1 MLFTK
6 RESPIRSRTTSVDSG
21 IERVVEDICSRFGV
35 TGKGSSAVSAKIDSE
50 AKGSKSSFF
59 GLRTRNNIIASNT
72 SSSQSLSSTTGTSQS
87 SSRSS
92 FDDKAYNS
100 DYCSSFQDHKSN
112 LRQGASREF
121 RATRESSK
129 VSLTSTL
136 SRVEEIAD
144 ECISH
149 GASHSASEVN
159 FRATGGKT

>member
-6 RESPIRSRTTSVDSG
+6 RESPIKSRTTSVDSG

-35 TGKGSSAVSAKIDSE
+35 TGKGSSAISAKIDAE

-59 GLRTRNNIIASNT
+59 GFRVRNNTISSTT
-72 SSSQSLSSTTGTSQS
+72 SSFQSLPSTTGTSQS

-100 DYCSSFQDHKSN
+100 DYCSSFHDYKLTS
-112 LRQGASREF
+112 RQGASREL

-136 SRVEEIAD
+136 SRVEETGD
-144 ECISH
+144 ERIVH
-149 GASHSASEVN
+149 GASHSVSEVN
-159 FRATGGKT
+159 FRATGGKG

>member
-6 RESPIRSRTTSVDSG
+6 RESPNKSRTTSVDSG

-35 TGKGSSAVSAKIDSE
+35 TGKGTSTISAKIDAE
-50 AKGSKSSFF
+50 RKGSKSTFF
-59 GLRTRNNIIASNT
+59 GLRARNNTISSTT
-72 SSSQSLSSTTGTSQS
+72 SSFQSLPSTTGTSQS

-100 DYCSSFQDHKSN
+100 DYCSSLHDYKPTS
-112 LRQGASREF
+112 RQGASREL

-144 ECISH
+144 ERIVH
-149 GASHSASEVN
+149 GASHSVSEVN
-159 FRATGGKT
+159 FRSIGGND